1 MEDIRLDILKQM
13 DYATIRGVKY
23 VEEYLRQHGG
33 IIEPVSEKAG
43 EKMYA
48 IVFNY
53 ELGYNEEIRITGL
66 RLNVNEM
73 APKGELELR
82 LDYQDDEWVPLY
94 GDIYVLPTIQSILE
108 AIDQYE

>member
-33 IIEPVSEKAG
+33 IIEPISDKIG

-108 AIDQYE
+108 TIDQYE